1 MAKNKKTGKKF
12 AVNRKAVAALTLAV
26 ALALTVIFVTLGIT
40 GRKMDAQGLYNLLPW
55 LPTPSQTS
63 KWREALVPDA
73 GLGETLVSSLSPA
86 VEGEASREDLE
97 TAARVLSKRLQELGW
112 TDAAV
117 EIKENG
123 LQVTLPKSAGP
134 DSLNDI
140 LSAKGEFTFTDP
152 AGEVFM
158 DGSNITDVAY
168 GYADATGNSIVL
180 SLKFDDF
187 GKEAFAR
194 KSTELAGQRI
204 TLKRDGEVV
213 VNPRI
218 EDPIT
223 QGTVS
228 IPMDSLDVA
237 RDNMVLMRSG
247 VLPFAL
253 NLQKEGTKG
262 QPLMGAGVQTILL
275 YAMGAL
281 FVVIALYFIVRFRL
295 GGLLAAWMMLLQTAF
310 SWFFAALM
318 RAGFTMLTL
327 AAIQLAFFV
336 TVFAFLN
343 LFNGVQRDVQAGRSV
358 RQALRDG
365 YANEGHASLDV
376 FTGLVL
382 LSVAMIILDQGLIRL
397 FGEVFA
403 ISLLI
408 GLAITHLLLRVLL
421 NETVWLFGGRTSLYT
436 AGMTN
441 KKEA

>member
-281 FVVIALYFIVRFRL
+281 FVVIALYFIARFRL

>member
-1 MAKNKKTGKKF
+1 
-12 AVNRKAVAALTLAV
+12 
-26 ALALTVIFVTLGIT
+26 
-40 GRKMDAQGLYNLLPW
+40 
-55 LPTPSQTS
+55 
-63 KWREALVPDA
+63 
-73 GLGETLVSSLSPA
+73 
-86 VEGEASREDLE
+86 
-97 TAARVLSKRLQELGW
+97 
-112 TDAAV
+112 
-117 EIKENG
+117 
-123 LQVTLPKSAGP
+123 
-134 DSLNDI
+134 
-140 LSAKGEFTFTDP
+140 
-152 AGEVFM
+152 M
-158 DGSNITDVAY
+158 DGSNVTDVDNDY
-168 GYADATGNSIVL
+168 GDATGNNIVL

-194 KSTELAGQRI
+194 KTTELAGQSI
-204 TLKRDGEVV
+204 SLKRDGEVV
-213 VNPRI
+213 VSPRI
-218 EDPIT
+218 EEPIT
-223 QGTVS
+223 QGTVH
-228 IPMDSLDVA
+228 IPMASLDMA
-237 RDNMVLMRSG
+237 RENMAIMRSG
-247 VLPFAL
+247 TLPFAF
-253 NLQKEGTKG
+253 NLLEEGAER

-281 FVVIALYFIVRFRL
+281 FVVIALYFIARFRL
-295 GGLLAAWMMLLQTAF
+295 GGLLAAWMLLLQTTF

-343 LFNGVQRDVQAGRSV
+343 LFYGVQRDVQAGRSV